1 MKTFKQFSTSPV
13 SLLKDVMIAN
23 RSRIIK
29 ASKKDAY
36 DIIDKI
42 MTTISKI
49 HDISGQELHDMW
61 IKKYDITP
69 DEWIKTQ

>member
-1 MKTFKQFSTSPV
+1 MKTFKQFSKSPV

-23 RSRIIK
+23 RSTIIK
-29 ASKKDAY
+29 ASDKEAY

-42 MTTISKI
+42 MTTISKT

-61 IKKYDITP
+61 VKKYGVTP
-69 DEWIKTQ
+69 DEWIKK